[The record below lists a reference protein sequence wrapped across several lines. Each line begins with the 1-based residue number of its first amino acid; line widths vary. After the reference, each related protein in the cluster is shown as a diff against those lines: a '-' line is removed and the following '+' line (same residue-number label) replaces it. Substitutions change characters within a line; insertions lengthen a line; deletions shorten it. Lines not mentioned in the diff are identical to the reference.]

1 MKHRIRF
8 KSGISALLF
17 GALLMLIDPLMM
29 IPCLIAAGI
38 HECGHFLFAYF
49 LRIPI
54 REFKLD
60 LLGAHLSLSS
70 AMISYKAEFFLC
82 AAGPLFSFLFAEM
95 IGWLHPMLA
104 LRLPPAVSAFLSA
117 VEESSRFLGALNLIP
132 VKGFDGARM
141 LSAFLSSIFSAHAAD
156 CAIRLF
162 TGIFLIL
169 LWGISV
175 YLLLLTESGLILFV
189 FSFVMFCKIRFP

>member
-1 MKHRIRF
+1 MKNSVRF

-17 GALLMLIDPLMM
+17 AALLILIDPLMM
-29 IPCLIAAGI
+29 IPCLIAAGV
-38 HECGHFLFAYF
+38 HECGHLLFAYY

-54 REFKLD
+54 RELKLD

-70 AMISYKAEFFLC
+70 AVISYKAEFFLC
-82 AAGPLFSFLFAEM
+82 AAGPLFSFLLAEG
-95 IGWLHPMLA
+95 IGWVYPMLS
-104 LRLPPAVSAFLSA
+104 LRLPSAVSAFLCA
-117 VEESSRFLGALNLIP
+117 VEESSRFLGILNLIP

-141 LSAFLSSIFSAHAAD
+141 LSALLSSLFSAHVAD
-156 CAIRLF
+156 CAVRFF

-189 FSFVMFCKIRFP
+189 FSFAMFCKIRFL